1 VSIFLGI
8 DGGGSKTTCA
18 IGDESFLLG
27 TGTAGASN
35 VVRVGEEGAREAIR
49 TALQRACDMAGVA
62 PAEIK
67 RTCVGIAGGGRAETA
82 AKIQSVMDE
91 LVSGKIQVV
100 GDMVIALEAAFGG
113 GPGVVVVAGTGSIAY
128 GCNAACETARAGGW
142 GHAISDEGSGHWI
155 GRAAVTAALRT
166 YDEGRN
172 TVLLDRILHAWGVS
186 EREQVVLAANATP
199 LPDFAGLLPVVL
211 DAADAGDRA
220 AMAVLTQAGGELA
233 SLAKIVIAKLFGG
246 EPAPVAMSGGVF
258 RNSAAVR
265 QVFYNTLRSEFP
277 AIVVKQE
284 IADPVNGA
292 LELARRGAQAARF

>member
-49 TALQRACDMAGVA
+49 TALQRACDMAGVV